1 MACGPGMMSC
11 SQCKFLQD
19 TLAAA
24 EDVIISE
31 LDIELNQQGEEQFPH
46 LENEERRARK
56 DEEQQVHMAR
66 RRRAEAE
73 ALWRAEEEARNHAEN
88 LRRRVKDAERAFKDE
103 KARFEQLRSDRERAE
118 QAEGAIRTE
127 AKRLASERERKAAV
141 LAFLQ
146 EHGFSSVDKAKRKM
160 LRKNY
165 PIHVAAEK
173 GDDRMVQMLL
183 KEGADASQRNSAG
196 RTAMQIAVD
205 KDRDNSHQ
213 AVVRTLQRALSNVSF
228 DASIAPSEA
237 STPGPCRRARASQAS
252 TPGSECG
259 ADALSQ
265 SCDSV
270 QRKVSFDERSDG
282 SLSERSQV
290 SRHSRRSGHSADKH
304 RVPGRSRR
312 SGGLG
317 GA

>member
-1 MACGPGMMSC
+1 MACGPAMLGC
-11 SQCKFLQD
+11 SQCKFLTD

-24 EDVIISE
+24 EDVIITE
-31 LDIELNQQGEEQFPH
+31 LDIELNQHAEAQFPH
-46 LENEERRARK
+46 LEHEERRARK
-56 DEEQQVHMAR
+56 EEEQQVHMAR

-88 LRRRVKDAERAFKDE
+88 LRRRVKEAERAFKDE

-118 QAEGAIRTE
+118 QAEGAMRTE

-205 KDRDNSHQ
+205 KDRENSHQ
-213 AVVRTLQRALSNVSF
+213 AVVRVLQRSLSNVSF
-228 DASIAPSEA
+228 DASLALSEA
-237 STPGPCRRARASQAS
+237 STSGACRRTRAG
-252 TPGSECG
+252 PEGGECG
-259 ADALSQ
+259 GNAPPQ
-265 SCDSV
+265 SGDSV
-270 QRKVSFDERSDG
+270 QRKVSFDEKSDG
-282 SLSERSQV
+282 SLSDRSQI
-290 SRHSRRSGHSADKH
+290 SRHSKRSGHSADKQ
-304 RVPGRSRR
+304 RSPGRGRHS
-312 SGGLG
+312 SGLG

>member
-1 MACGPGMMSC
+1 MACGPAMMSC
-11 SQCKFLQD
+11 SQCKFIAD

-31 LDIELNQQGEEQFPH
+31 LDIELNQQGEAQFPH
-46 LENEERRARK
+46 METEERRARNE
-56 DEEQQVHMAR
+56 EEQQVHMAR

-88 LRRRVKDAERAFKDE
+88 LRRRVKEAERSFKDE

-118 QAEGAIRTE
+118 QSEGANLTE

-173 GDDRMVQMLL
+173 GDDKMVQMLL
-183 KEGADASQRNSAG
+183 KEGADPSQRNSAG
-196 RTAMQIAVD
+196 RTAMQIAID

-213 AVVRTLQRALSNVSF
+213 AVVRALQRSLSNVSF
-228 DASIAPSEA
+228 DASLAQSEA
-237 STPGPCRRARASQAS
+237 STSGACRRTRAGPESGNIF
-252 TPGSECG
+252 P
-259 ADALSQ
+259 Q
-265 SCDSV
+265 SGDSD
-270 QRKVSFDERSDG
+270 QRRVSFDERSDG
-282 SLSERSQV
+282 SLSDRSQV
-290 SRHSRRSGHSADKH
+290 SRHSKRSGHSADKQ
-304 RVPGRSRR
+304 RGPGRSRQ
-312 SGGLG
+312 SSGLG